1 MIYTYFVEDFRNYRG
16 NKSTFPANKMTKYSS
31 EATTLKSETNSQ
43 SATFL
48 MTLHVMTFTTSAADR
63 FARDLTRKEFRS
75 FKQRMTK
82 L

>member
-16 NKSTFPANKMTKYSS
+16 NKLTCSANKMTKYGS
-31 EATTLKSETNSQ
+31 EATTVKSETKSQ
-43 SATFL
+43 SATYL

-63 FARDLTRKEFRS
+63 FTRDLTKEEFGS
-75 FKQRMTK
+75 FKQLMTK